1 MLQPY
6 EVVWTLPSSV
16 WFVIKNFLLI
26 DAIDRNKISNDH
38 HWIFFCCKPFPHFI
52 FLENSNSKKK
62 MSNSCSPYIFVWH
75 FTMSQFLKYNFDMN
89 SWYYKLDL
97 KGLCVKIKAVLFA
110 TGMTESWITLCI
122 DSVSILINLISSFIF
137 SENSSIFQGQLNE
150 KKLEPITLIVW
161 VQGRVEK
168 MPKM

>member
-16 WFVIKNFLLI
+16 WFVIKNFLLT
-26 DAIDRNKISNDH
+26 DAIDRYKISSDH
-38 HWIFFCCKPFPHFI
+38 HWIFFAVNLSPILFFSKTPI
-52 FLENSNSKKK
+52 KKK

-110 TGMTESWITLCI
+110 TGMIEIWITLCI
-122 DSVSILINLISSFIF
+122 DSVSLLINLISSFIF
-137 SENSSIFQGQLNE
+137 SE
-150 KKLEPITLIVW
+150 KW
-161 VQGRVEK
+161 
-168 MPKM
+168 